1 MIPTEL
7 RQQLPEFLLDLAA
20 RRGRSDRTIE
30 AYGRDLLQFIGAL
43 GGAESAPTTADL
55 SVVNVR
61 AYLHGLTAAG
71 YARSSI
77 ERKRAAVSEFV
88 RFLIRRGDL
97 GHNPVSRLRGA
108 RVRRRLPVT
117 ISESAL
123 KEALDAPRAE
133 DFRAVR
139 DHALL
144 EMLYGGGL
152 RISELL
158 GLRLAR
164 LDLTR
169 GSLRVFGKGARERVV
184 PISRTAA
191 SVMRNYLAV
200 RKIFLDEHGLTDDGT
215 LWLSDRGR
223 PLTRNRAYQLVH
235 RALAVTGAEKA
246 SPHVLR
252 HCFAT
257 HLLDHGADLRAV
269 QELLGHRSLKTTEK
283 YTHVSAER
291 LKAAYRQA
299 HPHAEKS

>member
-1 MIPTEL
+1 MSPLTL

-30 AYGRDLLQFIGAL
+30 AYGRDLLQFFAAIG
-43 GGAESAPTTADL
+43 SASSSPTTADL
-55 SVVNVR
+55 SVASVR
-61 AYLHGLTAAG
+61 AFLHGLTAKG

-88 RFLIRRGDL
+88 RFLMRRGEI
-97 GHNPVSRLRGA
+97 GFNPVSGLRSA
-108 RVRRRLPVT
+108 RARRKLPAT
-117 ISESAL
+117 IAESSL
-123 KEALDAPRAE
+123 TETLDAPRMN
-133 DFRAVR
+133 DFRATR
-139 DHALL
+139 NRALL
-144 EMLYGGGL
+144 EMLYGGGM

-164 LDLTR
+164 LDLAR

-184 PISRTAA
+184 PISRAAATA
-191 SVMRNYLAV
+191 MRDYLTARRV
-200 RKIFLDEHGLTDDGT
+200 FLDERRIADDGT
-215 LWLSDRGR
+215 LWLSDRGK
-223 PLTRNRAYQLVH
+223 PLTRNRAYQIVH
-235 RALAVTGAEKA
+235 RELAATGGEKI

-269 QELLGHRSLKTTEK
+269 QELLGHRSLKTTEN

-291 LKAAYRQA
+291 LKTAYRQA

>member
-1 MIPTEL
+1 VNVLTL

-20 RRGRSDRTIE
+20 RRGRSDRTVE
-30 AYGRDLLQFIGAL
+30 AYGRDLIQFFAAIG
-43 GGAESAPTTADL
+43 SASSPPTTADL
-55 SVVNVR
+55 TVANVR
-61 AYLHGLTAAG
+61 AFLHGLTSSG
-71 YARSSI
+71 YARASI

-88 RFLIRRGDL
+88 RFLIRRGEV
-97 GHNPVSRLRGA
+97 GYNPVSGLRSA
-108 RVRRRLPVT
+108 RARRKLPVT
-117 ISESAL
+117 ITESSL
-123 KEALDAPRAE
+123 VETLDAPRVD
-133 DFRAVR
+133 DFRATR
-139 DHALL
+139 NRALL
-144 EMLYGGGL
+144 EMLYGGGM

-164 LDLTR
+164 LDLAR

-184 PISRTAA
+184 PISRAA
-191 SVMRNYLAV
+191 ARAMREYLVARRV
-200 RKIFLDEHGLTDDGT
+200 FLDERGVADDGT
-215 LWLSDRGR
+215 LWLSDRGK
-223 PLTRNRAYQLVH
+223 PLTRQRAYQIV
-235 RALAVTGAEKA
+235 RCELAATGGEKT

-291 LKAAYRQA
+291 LKSAYRQA